1 MLANKYVAALIG
13 VLLILVVTYD
23 VQLFLSRGKRREVAV
38 TKKTYPAAHSDDRTY
53 HSPEPALEKEDVN
66 PWKRDPFGLKATEK
80 TAEERAAEKLAAY
93 RAEIRVTG
101 IIKREGR
108 SYALINGKVYTVNDR
123 LRDAVIAEIK
133 KHSIVLA
140 SEGIRYEISYNDYVV
155 LKEKKK

>member
-1 MLANKYVAALIG
+1 VLANKYVAALIG

-23 VQLFLSRGKRREVAV
+23 VRFLLSRGKHREVAV
-38 TKKTYPAAHSDDRTY
+38 AKKSYPSGHPHDRTY
-53 HSPEPALEKEDVN
+53 QSPEPGLEKEDMN

-80 TAEERAAEKLAAY
+80 TAEERAAEKLAVY
-93 RAEIRVTG
+93 RAEIRVMG
-101 IIKREGR
+101 IIKRDGR

-123 LRDAVIAEIK
+123 LRDAVIEEIK

>member
-1 MLANKYVAALIG
+1 VLTNKYVAALIG

-38 TKKTYPAAHSDDRTY
+38 TKKTYPAGHSDESTY
-53 HSPEPALEKEDVN
+53 HSPGPGLEKEDMN

-93 RAEIRVTG
+93 RAEVHVMG

-123 LRDAVIAEIK
+123 LRDAVIEEIK